1 MRGAWTAVLGLV
13 VWACGGR
20 VEADTQTPALL
31 DASTGVD
38 AAAETGMDA
47 AAAIVDASSRDTSS
61 EIECAPTANDPSG
74 CSGDGYCVAWVPTDA
89 GAPTLNYP
97 ANVVRSACESGTIG
111 LVCDGKWPVSVKD
124 DPYTNL
130 PDWAVCV
137 EP

>member
-1 MRGAWTAVLGLV
+1 MRGALPVLLGLV
-13 VWACGGR
+13 TSACGGR
-20 VEADTQTPALL
+20 LEADTQTPALH

-47 AAAIVDASSRDTSS
+47 AAAIVDASSSDTSS
-61 EIECAPTANDPSG
+61 EIECAPMANDPSG
-74 CSGDGYCVAWVPTDA
+74 CSGKAFCVAWVSPDA

-111 LVCDGKWPVSVKD
+111 PFCDGKWPVSVKY

-130 PDWAVCV
+130 PQWAVCV